1 MISKVVIKNLRRF
14 EAAEIEFSS
23 GLNVLVGDNEAGKST
38 LLEAI
43 NLALTKRWTGRFF
56 EQEFSHHFITTSIA
70 LAFVSEAKAG
80 RNPQPPELIVEVY
93 FNDDASL
100 VGLKGTNNSLKED
113 VPGYRLRAALDE
125 DFRAEYTEFLSKP
138 DDVTAVPTEF
148 YKVEWTN
155 FAGHPVNVRAL
166 RVKASLI
173 DASRIRLQSGADYH
187 LQKIIGETLDV
198 KDRAV
203 LARSYRIHQE
213 KFGAESSIQAV
224 NKAVADGGAKIT
236 DKEFSLEID
245 TSGANGWETALTP
258 HLDQLP
264 FRFSGSGEQNRLKI
278 LLALAR
284 RVEESHVIMVEEPEN
299 HLSFTNLNHLVDR
312 VAEQSGGRQ
321 VIVATH
327 SSFVVNKLGLEQ
339 LMLLSGGTVTRLAN
353 LPAGTQDYFKKLS
366 GYDTLRLVLADKVVL
381 VEGPSDDLIFQRAY
395 YDRKNRR
402 AIEDRVDVISVR
414 GLSAQRFLDL
424 AVPLKRRAA
433 VVTDNDG
440 DYANK
445 VDARYKNYTDAHDF
459 LTIHRSDDNSRPT
472 LEPQLLG
479 ANDLATLNKVVGNSY
494 SSEAELLAY
503 MENNKTD
510 VALKFFETTEQVKW
524 PKYIEEAID
533 ALG

>member
-1 MISKVVIKNLRRF
+1 MISKVVLKNFRRF
-14 EAAEIEFSS
+14 DAAEIEFGS
-23 GLNVLVGDNEAGKST
+23 GLSVLVGDNEAGKST

-43 NLALTKRWTGRFF
+43 NLGLTKRWGGKFF
-56 EQEFSHHFITTSIA
+56 EQELSHHFITTSVA
-70 LAFVSEAKAG
+70 AAFVSEAKDG
-80 RNPQPPELIVEVY
+80 KSPQPPELIVEVY
-93 FNDDASL
+93 FNDEAMLAS
-100 VGLKGTNNSLKED
+100 LKGTNNSLKED

-125 DFRAEYTEFLSKP
+125 DFRVEYTEFLSKP
-138 DDVTAVPTEF
+138 DEVTTVPTEF

-155 FAGHPVNVRAL
+155 FAGQPVNVRAL

-173 DASRIRLQSGADYH
+173 DASRIRLRSGADYH
-187 LQKIIGETLDV
+187 LQKIIGETLHV
-198 KDRAV
+198 KDRAL
-203 LARSYRIHQE
+203 LARSYRLHQE
-213 KFGAESSIQAV
+213 KFGTESAIQAV
-224 NKAVADGGAKIT
+224 NKAVADGGAKVT
-236 DKEFSLEID
+236 DKAFSLEVD
-245 TSGANGWETALTP
+245 TSGANGWESALAP

-264 FRFSGSGEQNRLKI
+264 FHFSGSGEQNRLKI

-284 RVEESHVIMVEEPEN
+284 RVEESHVILVEEPEN
-299 HLSFTNLNHLVDR
+299 HLSFTNLNDLVDR
-312 VAEQSGGRQ
+312 IAEQSSGRQ

-366 GYDTLRLVLADKVVL
+366 GYDTLRLVLTDKAVL
-381 VEGPSDDLIFQRAY
+381 VEGPSDELIFQRAY
-395 YDRKNRR
+395 YDKKKRR
-402 AIEDRVDVISVR
+402 PIEDRVDVISVR

-424 AVPLKRRAA
+424 AIPLKRRTA

-445 VDARYKNYTDAHDF
+445 VDARYKKYIDVNDF
-459 LTIHRSDDNSRPT
+459 LTVHRSDDNSMRT

-479 ANDLATLNKVVGNSY
+479 ANDLTTLNKVLGKSY
-494 SSEAELLAY
+494 KTDAELLAY
-503 MENNKTD
+503 MEDNKTD
-510 VALKFFETTEQVKW
+510 VALKFFETTERVKW